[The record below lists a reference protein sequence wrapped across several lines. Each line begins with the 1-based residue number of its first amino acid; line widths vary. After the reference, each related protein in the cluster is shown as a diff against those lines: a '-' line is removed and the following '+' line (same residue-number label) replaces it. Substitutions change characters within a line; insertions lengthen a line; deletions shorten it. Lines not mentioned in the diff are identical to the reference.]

1 MRASSLLAISLG
13 AVTLLVG
20 LTSEA
25 ARPTKRLSD
34 EARGQL
40 LYERHC
46 VQCHGPQAAGDGP
59 IVSSLVKPVPDLRED
74 LSPERRARQ
83 VQVVL
88 DGQGTMPAFRAS
100 FDRFDAE
107 RVMRHMARITD
118 PAWAEE
124 DNAAAPPSAAPP
136 GPSAGAARTPS
147 EAAEAEE
154 GDEEANEAGEP
165 TEDPSP

>member
-1 MRASSLLAISLG
+1 MRAPSLLAI
-13 AVTLLVG
+13 TLATLTLFVG
-20 LTSEA
+20 LASEA

-59 IVSSLVKPVPDLRED
+59 LTSSLVKPVPDLRNALGPD
-74 LSPERRARQ
+74 QRARQ
-83 VQVVL
+83 VLVVL
-88 DGQGTMPAFRAS
+88 DGRGTMPAFRAS

-118 PAWAEE
+118 PNWEDEAPAEPASAPVLPGRLPGGQAPATE
-124 DNAAAPPSAAPP
+124 D
-136 GPSAGAARTPS
+136 
-147 EAAEAEE
+147 AEDP
-154 GDEEANEAGEP
+154 DEEANEAGEP
-165 TEDPSP
+165 AEDAAP